1 MRSEIV
7 GSPEA
12 AASSVLDAL
21 CRVEMTSREHQ
32 LELAEWLKDQINDC
46 MDNDSCQSVEAY
58 AEVLRAFMMLLYD
71 DTRPGND
78 V

>member
-1 MRSEIV
+1 MRTDIV

-21 CRVEMTSREHQ
+21 CRVEMTSREYQ
-32 LELAEWLKDQINDC
+32 LELAEWLKEQINDC
-46 MDNDSCQSVEAY
+46 TDNEEAY

-71 DTRPGND
+71 DKRPGND

>member
-12 AASSVLDAL
+12 GASSVLDAL
-21 CRVEMTSREHQ
+21 RRVVAIRREHQ

-46 MDNDSCQSVEAY
+46 TDDEEAY

-71 DTRPGND
+71 DTRPGNN

>member
-21 CRVEMTSREHQ
+21 CRVEMTNREHQ
-32 LELAEWLKDQINDC
+32 RELAEWLKDQINDC
-46 MDNDSCQSVEAY
+46 TDDEEAY
-58 AEVLRAFMMLLYD
+58 AEVLRAFMLLLYD
-71 DTRPGND
+71 DKRPGND